1 MNADF
6 DEIPEDETAASRSM
20 LLGCGGFV
28 AVVIIILLISL
39 LSSCSSSLVM
49 IKTSLHVSTESA
61 KGWECHK
68 EECLAVIAYD
78 EISLLSNDHTLMIS
92 GFSDIA
98 QGYVKGTDHLTKKN
112 WEIFIG
118 DLNRMPYLLR
128 LESDSLT
135 IIVGSKCMR
144 K

>member
-1 MNADF
+1 MGPDF
-6 DEIPEDETAASRSM
+6 NDRENEGLAGRSAIGC
-20 LLGCGGFV
+20 LGLILT
-28 AVVIIILLISL
+28 VIMIILLSL
-39 LSSCSSSLVM
+39 FVSSCSSSLIM
-49 IKTSLHVSTESA
+49 MKADLHISTESA

-68 EECLAVIAYD
+68 ENCLVVIAYD
-78 EISLLSNDHTLMIS
+78 EISLLSDDHTLMIS
-92 GFSDIA
+92 GFSDISR
-98 QGYVKGTDHLTKKN
+98 GYVKGKDHLTKKN